1 MVSGS
6 PGNDSLSLCPDP
18 PALSL
23 LAPHP
28 LGVWLPVYVVSYLLT
43 LDLGCRNRKGFVEG
57 PGGWRGR
64 EE

>member
-1 MVSGS
+1 MLAGGVFTTSIDLPILG
-6 PGNDSLSLCPDP
+6 
-18 PALSL
+18 SL